1 MKLTAAISVLAAT
14 AASVSAQ
21 TTAAPTIGMNLCCA
35 SNAQRAQHGL
45 AALKWSPLLDASSQ
59 AHSNYQRST
68 GVMDHFEA
76 VGSATYD
83 LGGRLDRVGFV
94 YSTAG
99 ENLGENFDDVD
110 SLTTAWM
117 NSPGHRANIL
127 GAGYTVCG
135 GAVANPGGFYTI
147 NYAAPMDTSE
157 NAKFY
162 TLQCSGSTATGAYVG
177 TPVAHAAQTSSAAP
191 AATQTAAAVQSPA
204 AAADEEE
211 AVSTVVSTN
220 ANGNKVVTVVKVVSS
235 NNNSSN
241 SAGTD
246 TTTTTTTTPA
256 QGSASTGS
264 SSSGSGSSSTSGGK
278 CKRVP
283 KGSIAAGKC
292 KPCKKCGSSSSSP
305 FRR

>member
-1 MKLTAAISVLAAT
+1 MKLTAAIGVLAAT
-14 AASVSAQ
+14 VASVSAQ
-21 TTAAPTIGMNLCCA
+21 SAAPTVGMDLCCA
-35 SNAQRAQHGL
+35 TNAKRAQNGL
-45 AALKWSPLLDASSQ
+45 PALKWSPLLDASAQ

-68 GVMDHFEA
+68 NFMSHFEA
-76 VGSATYD
+76 VGSPTYA

-94 YSTAG
+94 YSSAG
-99 ENLGENFDDVD
+99 ENLGEDFKDVD

-147 NYAAPMDTSE
+147 NYAAPMDTSD

-162 TLQCSGSTATGAYVG
+162 TLQCSGSTATGAFVG
-177 TPVAHAAQTSSAAP
+177 TPVGHSAQTSTAAP
-191 AATQTAAAVQSPA
+191 APAPVPTKAPTAVQPPVA
-204 AAADEEE
+204 EEE

-220 ANGNKVVTVVKVVSS
+220 SNGNKVVTVVKVVSNNNS
-235 NNNSSN
+235 NNNS
-241 SAGTD
+241 AG
-246 TTTTTTTTPA
+246 TTTTTPPPVGHSG
-256 QGSASTGS
+256 QESNNTGNS
-264 SSSGSGSSSTSGGK
+264 SSGGK

-292 KPCKKCGSSSSSP
+292 KPCKKCGSNSSSP

>member
-1 MKLTAAISVLAAT
+1 MKLTAAIGLLAAT

-21 TTAAPTIGMNLCCA
+21 TTAAPTVGMSLCCA
-35 SNAQRAQHGL
+35 SNIQRAQHGL
-45 AALKWSPLLDASSQ
+45 PALKWSPLLDASSQ

-76 VGSATYD
+76 VGSSTYD

-99 ENLGENFDDVD
+99 ENLGENFDNVD
-110 SLTTAWM
+110 SITTAWM

-147 NYAAPMDTSE
+147 NYAAPMDTAQ
-157 NAKFY
+157 NAQYY
-162 TLQCSGSTATGAYVG
+162 TLQCSGSKATGAYIG
-177 TPVAHAAQTSSAAP
+177 TPVGHAAQTSSAAP
-191 AATQTAAAVQSPA
+191 APTKAPAPAPTQAPAPAPTKAPAPAPTAEQ
-204 AAADEEE
+204 E
-211 AVSTVVSTN
+211 AVSTVISTN

-235 NNNSSN
+235 NNNNNNSN
-241 SAGTD
+241 TG
-246 TTTTTTTTPA
+246 TTTPPP
-256 QGSASTGS
+256 STNTGS
-264 SSSGSGSSSTSGGK
+264 SGSSSGGK

-292 KPCKKCGSSSSSP
+292 KPCKKCGSSNSSP